1 MDLDAV
7 AIEFGMHQGAEF
19 RIDGRQHL
27 GEHLDMGDGNASDGQ
42 PFGHLEPDVASA
54 DDEGGLGSDP
64 VDDGMQPKRAPEIL
78 FACVHN
84 AGHSQMAAE
93 VSHAMK
99 EVGISLD
106 EEFPMPLTDEVV
118 AAADVHHGLRRH
130 LSIHP
135 RPPVRGLAYR

>member
-1 MDLDAV
+1 
-7 AIEFGMHQGAEF
+7 
-19 RIDGRQHL
+19 
-27 GEHLDMGDGNASDGQ
+27 MGDGNASDGQ

-64 VDDGMQPKRAPEIL
+64 VDNGMQPKRAPEIL

-99 EVGISLD
+99 EAACIRMCRPCWTLGQRFRHGGPERPQFGLIEGVKNVG
-106 EEFPMPLTDEVV
+106 
-118 AAADVHHGLRRH
+118 
-130 LSIHP
+130 
-135 RPPVRGLAYR
+135 